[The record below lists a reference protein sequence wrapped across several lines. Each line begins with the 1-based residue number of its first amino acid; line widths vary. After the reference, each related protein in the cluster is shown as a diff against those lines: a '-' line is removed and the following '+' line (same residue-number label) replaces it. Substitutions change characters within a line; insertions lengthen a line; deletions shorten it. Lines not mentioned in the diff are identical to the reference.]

1 MTPSEQFPDHLFRIR
16 QTQRMTR
23 REAAARCRI
32 NDSEYAKIEQ
42 GERDITIGILDALSE
57 GLGVN
62 IFEYLGIDVFQ
73 IPQFSCIESVFITE
87 DQVEIATWGIA
98 VCCKPTSNPSKCN
111 VFTFYY
117 PDLTTEK
124 EELLRLINLMNREQ
138 LQLIHVED
146 VIEDYLS

>member
-1 MTPSEQFPDHLFRIR
+1 MTK
-16 QTQRMTR
+16 
-23 REAAARCRI
+23 RETATRCRI
-32 NDSEYAKIEQ
+32 HYEKYEKIEQ
-42 GERDITIGILDALSE
+42 CQEELTIGILDALSE

-73 IPQFSCIESVFITE
+73 IPQFSCIESGFITE
-87 DQVEIATWGIA
+87 DQVEIATWGIE
-98 VCCKPTSNPSKCN
+98 VCCKTTSNPSKCN

-124 EELLRLINLMNREQ
+124 EELLRLIDLMNREQ